1 MLHMDHNTLT
11 HASRLCSHHVSPL
24 CVCVC
29 VCLCLCLCLCSVC
42 ACVCVCVCVCVCA
55 CVCVCVCVCVCACAW
70 FFRVAV
76 EDGTAEAHVW
86 FSSETVPALLVLG
99 ATEWEGLQ
107 WRMRV
112 RSMGFFEMHLH
123 HKDSCT

>member
-1 MLHMDHNTLT
+1 MEIGPDGCEVQE
-11 HASRLCSHHVSPL
+11 SRGWRRQIRVNLRPSCSHHQREL
-24 CVCVC
+24 WE
-29 VCLCLCLCLCSVC
+29 C
-42 ACVCVCVCVCVCA
+42 A
-55 CVCVCVCVCVCACAW
+55 CVCVCVCVCACAW
-70 FFRVAV
+70 FCRVAV

-112 RSMGFFEMHLH
+112 RGHLRLYARGRDMVSTSLRH
-123 HKDSCT
+123 CRTEQDGCM